1 MTSNRQTATAT
12 RKVLWAI
19 LVVSVLLRVAA
30 AIHFGDSVLPK
41 SDELSYHT
49 LAARVATGYGYSFP
63 TGWYP
68 FTPPDTPTSH
78 WSFLYTAFVA
88 AVYSVTGPHPLAAR
102 LVQAVLAGILLPW
115 LTYRLAR
122 RLQLNDVRTQIVS
135 RGRPEIAS
143 SPGTKDES
151 SIFNLGEAALRT
163 SSIPLLAA
171 ALSAVYAYFIL
182 YAAYVQTEAFFI
194 CALLWSLERALTLL
208 QALRNPPAAM
218 AASSTHRQPVDA
230 DRSSILH
237 LISYIGLAAGE
248 SSILHLPSYI
258 GLAVSLGLATLLRQS
273 ILPWIA
279 VMYLYILWET
289 WKIREKNQ
297 RKSGPTFGWHVI
309 SVISVPLVVILFVAP
324 FTIRNYIA
332 YGDFLLLNSN
342 AGYAMYSAQHPMH
355 GTSFQE
361 YAAAPLPDDID
372 HTSMNEAT
380 WDKELMRRGIGF
392 VLAEPGRY
400 LLLSLSR
407 VRDFVE
413 FWPTAD
419 SSPLSNLGR
428 VLSIGILLPF
438 MLYGIAIANCRLK
451 MCEALLRPDCR
462 LFASLRRL
470 RSGSI
475 NLQTSN
481 FKQSS
486 IFNLQSSIFL
496 VVFMVFYSVLHIF
509 TWAMPRYRLPVD
521 AVALPFAALALWTLA
536 AHIRS
541 RRLRPSSGS

>member
-1 MTSNRQTATAT
+1 VSPNLQPATFQPVTTT
-12 RKVLWAI
+12 RRILAAI
-19 LVVSVLLRVAA
+19 LVLSVLLRIAA
-30 AIHFGDSVLPK
+30 AFYLGDTVPPK
-41 SDELSYHT
+41 TDELSYHT
-49 LAARVATGYGYSFP
+49 LAARLATGHGYSFP
-63 TGWYP
+63 TVWYP
-68 FTPPDTPTSH
+68 FTPADTPTSH

-88 AVYSVTGPHPLAAR
+88 AVYTVTGPHPLAVR
-102 LVQAVLAGILLPW
+102 LVQAVLAGILMPW

-122 RLQLNDVRTQIVS
+122 RLQVVGS
-135 RGRPEIAS
+135 KVEGS
-143 SPGTKDES
+143 TKLKVGGSKVES
-151 SIFNLGEAALRT
+151 SKSSTNLQPATFQPAT
-163 SSIPLLAA
+163 VPLIAA

-194 CALLWSLERALTLL
+194 CAFFWSLERALTLL
-208 QALRNPPAAM
+208 QVLRSAPAGVVP
-218 AASSTHRQPVDA
+218 ASSADGPSTGATQPSTLA
-230 DRSSILH
+230 KLRFAH
-237 LISYIGLAAGE
+237 LQPSTSLAAGH
-248 SSILHLPSYI
+248 SSIGLTPGQLSTFNLQLTTS
-258 GLAVSLGLATLLRQS
+258 LAVSLGLATLLRQS

-309 SVISVPLVVILFVAP
+309 SVISVPLIVVLFVAP

-372 HTSMNEAT
+372 HASMNEAT

-392 VLAEPGRY
+392 VLADPGRY

-419 SSPLSNLGR
+419 TSPLFNLGR

-438 MLYGIAIANCRLK
+438 MLYGVFLAV
-451 MCEALLRPDCR
+451 RPHRQD
-462 LFASLRRL
+462 SQH
-470 RSGSI
+470 
-475 NLQTSN
+475 LQPATCN
-481 FKQSS
+481 SS
-486 IFNLQSSIFL
+486 RIFNLQSSIFNL
-496 VVFMVFYSVLHIF
+496 SFMVFYSLLHIF